1 MLHYPSKSNFDELF
15 ISIIKIKTNRLVQV
29 IAMRDDPA
37 KSAYLFWK
45 LSILINTLDKMREIL
60 SKKEIGEELD
70 IDEKAFFDN
79 AKLILKSSEV
89 SLQSIKEVIDSLSS
103 MSAKNYFY
111 TLYQRAR
118 SKLVQVKEYLTE
130 K

>member
-1 MLHYPSKSNFDELF
+1 
-15 ISIIKIKTNRLVQV
+15 
-29 IAMRDDPA
+29 MRDDPA

-89 SLQSIKEVIDSLSS
+89 SLQSIKDVIDSLSS
-103 MSAKNYFY
+103 ISAKNYFY